1 MTARQNITAPQ
12 NTSKLLGYSAA
23 LVVTLVAYYFVFLF
37 LRDGKSSPWITFIVS
52 LIWGI
57 GGVWVLFVL
66 ASSIVDMLSERW
78 RTRIM
83 PWVFA
88 APALLLVFYYL
99 LIPTFRTLYLSFFN
113 EDSSKF
119 IGLENYIYAFTS
131 PNMLESF
138 KNNLVWIVLGGG
150 LSVVL
155 GLLIAT
161 LADRTDSRFETVI
174 KSAVFMP
181 MAISMIGAAVIWK
194 LVYAFAP
201 AGAPQIGLLNA
212 IVTTFGGDP
221 QPWLT
226 MRGLNNYLLILI
238 LIWMQTGFALVV
250 FSAAIKGIPSELLE
264 AARIDGANEIQ
275 SFFNITVPY
284 IQVTII
290 SVTTTIVIFTLK
302 VFDIVFSM
310 TGGNFGTQV
319 IANEQYVQMF
329 RNFDFG
335 RGAAIAVVL
344 LITVLPVVY
353 YNVRDFGQNAK
364 GF

>member
-1 MTARQNITAPQ
+1 MTASRAITTPK
-12 NTSKLLGYSAA
+12 NTTKLLFYSLA
-23 LVVTLVAYYFVFLF
+23 LVVTLVVYYFVFLF
-37 LRDGKSSPWITFIVS
+37 LRDGKSSPWITFVVS
-52 LIWGI
+52 LLWGI
-57 GGVWVLFVL
+57 GGVWLLFVL
-66 ASSIVDMLSERW
+66 ASSVVDLLSEHW

-88 APALLLVFYYL
+88 APALFLVFYYL
-99 LIPTFRTLYLSFFN
+99 LIPTLRTLYLSFFN
-113 EDSSKF
+113 ADSSEF
-119 IGLENYIYAFTS
+119 VGLENYIYAFTS

-150 LSVVL
+150 LSVAL
-155 GLLIAT
+155 GLLIAA
-161 LADRTDSRFETVI
+161 LADRTNPKFETVI
-174 KSAVFMP
+174 KSSVFLP
-181 MAISMIGAAVIWK
+181 MAISMIGAAVIWR
-194 LVYAFAP
+194 LVYAYAP

-212 IVTTFGGDP
+212 LVTSLGGEP

-226 MRGLNNYLLILI
+226 QRGINNYLLILI

-275 SFFNITVPY
+275 SFFRITVPY

-353 YNVRDFGQNAK
+353 YNVRDFGKSAR